1 MAGGGLAS
9 PSGSKQLILGGHSWF
24 SSLAND
30 PPLTP
35 AQHVSNPVYCLSAR
49 LCHSMYFEWIVLHW
63 IEYCIWCAQR
73 TVRLGSLST
82 QSLCAE
88 NGLARCCGHAADQS
102 VRIHVYRGRWSSFT
116 LRWTAESRSS
126 IPHTRANDWP
136 WVRRWKRVDE
146 GTKPL
151 SSFGTFC
158 ALLFG

>member
-1 MAGGGLAS
+1 MPALAAASSSSSEATHGSAHS
-9 PSGSKQLILGGHSWF
+9 PTTLPSHRPSTYLIQSTASVLVCVTRCT
-24 SSLAND
+24 L
-30 PPLTP
+30 
-35 AQHVSNPVYCLSAR
+35 
-49 LCHSMYFEWIVLHW
+49 EWIVLHW

-73 TVRLGSLST
+73 MVRLGSLST